1 MTTRQREFDGLAHGG
16 AVSLLRPSKLLPLG
30 AAVLVALPML
40 SLLRIALDGDP
51 ELWPHLVAY
60 VLPVAIRDTAV
71 LLCGVA
77 ALTAVAGAGT
87 AWIVTTFDF
96 PGRRA
101 LLWLLP
107 LPLAIPTY
115 IAAYIYSDLL
125 DAAGPVQ
132 SLLRLPFGWPV
143 TRAVLPPMHSL
154 GGAIFVFSVVLYPY
168 VYLAARA
175 MFQTHLTA
183 LNEAARVLGAGPW
196 RLMREITL
204 PLARPALAIGLA
216 LVMLEALNDIGAS
229 EYLGVQTLTISIYTT
244 WLNRSS
250 LGGAA
255 QIATALLTVV
265 SLLVIMNRYGY
276 RRQMTMPVQDSRIA
290 ERMPLQGKKALLAI
304 LACSTPVTL
313 GFLVPGGYLLS
324 EVLRRSL
331 IADFD
336 PELIRH
342 LGTTLMLAAVATGAT
357 LLIAVA
363 AVAPARGTTSS
374 FIRGCLLFASL
385 GYAVPGT
392 VLALGLLSPLVTADE
407 FINWLAGRLGMPH
420 AGLLLAGS
428 SFGLILAYCIRFQ
441 AIAIGFLQSGLGRVP
456 TDLDA
461 AAQLLGARPL
471 RRFLTIQLPLI
482 QPALWGAAL
491 LIFVDCLKE
500 LPATLLLRPL
510 NVETL
515 STYVYQFA
523 SRGSFESG
531 ALAALLIVAAGIL
544 PIIQM
549 VNLAENAGRRRGF
562 PAQMSPGGAAL
573 KASQKPVSLA

>member
-1 MTTRQREFDGLAHGG
+1 MATRQRESGGPAYGG
-16 AVSLLRPSKLLPLG
+16 AVSLSRTGRLFPLVS
-30 AAVLVALPML
+30 AALVAMPLL

-51 ELWPHLVAY
+51 ELWPHLAAY
-60 VLPVAIRDTAV
+60 VLPVALRDTAV

-77 ALTAVAGAGT
+77 VLTAVIGVGT
-87 AWIVTTFDF
+87 AWVVTTFDF
-96 PGRRA
+96 PGRGM

-132 SLLRLPFGWPV
+132 SLLRMPFGWP
-143 TRAVLPPMHSL
+143 ANHPALPSVHSL
-154 GGAIFVFSVVLYPY
+154 GGAIFIFSVVLYPY

-175 MFQTHLTA
+175 MLQMQLATFS
-183 LNEAARVLGAGPW
+183 EAARVLGARPW
-196 RLMREITL
+196 RVMREITL
-204 PLARPALAIGLA
+204 PLARPALAVGLA

-265 SLLVIMNRYGY
+265 TFLVVLERYGHN
-276 RRQMTMPVQDSRIA
+276 RQLTIPAQDTRIA
-290 ERMPLQGKKALLAI
+290 ERIALRGRQAALAF
-304 LACSTPVTL
+304 LVCSLPVAL
-313 GFLVPGGYLLS
+313 GFLVPSGYLLN
-324 EVLRRSL
+324 EVVRRSL

-336 PELIRH
+336 PDLIRH
-342 LGTTLMLAAVATGAT
+342 LGMTLTLAAAATGLT
-357 LLIAVA
+357 LLAGLASVT
-363 AVAPARGTTSS
+363 PSRGTTSAA
-374 FIRGCLLFASL
+374 IRACLLVASL
-385 GYAVPGT
+385 GYAIPGT

-407 FINWLAGRLGMPH
+407 IINRLTASLGMPH

-441 AIAIGFLQSGLGRVP
+441 AIAIGFLQSGLGRLP
-456 TDLDA
+456 PELDA
-461 AAQLLGARPL
+461 AARLLGARSL

-515 STYVYQFA
+515 STYIYQFA
-523 SRGSFESG
+523 SRGSFEAG

-544 PIIQM
+544 PIIQL
-549 VNLAENAGRRRGF
+549 VYLAENAGRPRGF
-562 PAQMSPGGAAL
+562 TSAQVPSPAQP
-573 KASQKPVSLA
+573 

>member
-1 MTTRQREFDGLAHGG
+1 MTIRQREPGGPAQNG
-16 AVSLLRPSKLLPLG
+16 AVSLLRPGTLLPLG
-30 AAVLVALPML
+30 AAALVALPLL

-51 ELWPHLVAY
+51 DLWPHLAAY
-60 VLPVAIRDTAV
+60 VLPVAIRDTAI
-71 LLCGVA
+71 LLSGVA
-77 ALTAVAGAGT
+77 ILTAVIGVGA
-87 AWIVTTFDF
+87 AWIVTTFNF
-96 PGRRA
+96 PGRGI

-132 SLLRLPFGWPV
+132 TLLRLPFGWAGN
-143 TRAVLPPMHSL
+143 RAVLPPVHSL
-154 GGAIFVFSVVLYPY
+154 GGAIFIFSVVLYPY

-175 MFQTHLTA
+175 MFQTHLVA
-183 LNEAARVLGAGPW
+183 FNEAARVLGARPW
-196 RLMREITL
+196 RLMCDVTL
-204 PLARPALAIGLA
+204 PLARPALAVGVALA
-216 LVMLEALNDIGAS
+216 MLEALNDIGAS

-265 SLLVIMNRYGY
+265 TLLVALNRYGQH
-276 RRQMTMPVQDSRIA
+276 RQLMIPAQDTRIA
-290 ERMPLQGKKALLAI
+290 ERVTLHGKEAFLALA
-304 LACSTPVTL
+304 ACSAPVAL
-313 GFLVPGGYLLS
+313 GFLLPGGYLLN
-324 EVLRRSL
+324 EVVRRSL

-342 LGTTLMLAAVATGAT
+342 LGTTVTLAAIATGVT
-357 LLIAVA
+357 LLIALSAVA
-363 AVAPARGTTSS
+363 AARGTTSS
-374 FIRGCLLFASL
+374 IVVACLVLASL

-392 VLALGLLSPLVTADE
+392 VLALGLLSPLVGADE
-407 FINWLAGRLGMPH
+407 LINRVSGWLGMPH

-456 TDLDA
+456 SELDA
-461 AAQLLGARPL
+461 AAQLLGARPS
-471 RRFLTIQLPLI
+471 RRFLVIHLPLI

-515 STYVYQFA
+515 STYIYQFA
-523 SRGSFESG
+523 SRGSFEAG

-549 VNLAENAGRRRGF
+549 VNLAENGGPARGF
-562 PAQMSPGGAAL
+562 SRRMP
-573 KASQKPVSLA
+573 LANRP

>member
-1 MTTRQREFDGLAHGG
+1 VFDGPVQSG
-16 AVSLLRPSKLLPLG
+16 AVRLLRPSRLLPL
-30 AAVLVALPML
+30 AAAALVAMPLL

-51 ELWPHLVAY
+51 ELWPHLAAY
-60 VLPVAIRDTAV
+60 VLPVSLRDTAI
-71 LLCGVA
+71 LLGGVA
-77 ALTAVAGAGT
+77 VLTAVAGTGT

-96 PGRRA
+96 PSRRT

-132 SLLRLPFGWPV
+132 SLLRLPFGLPV
-143 TRAVLPPMHSL
+143 TSTMLPPMHSL
-154 GGAIFVFSVVLYPY
+154 GGAIFVFSAVLYPY

-175 MFQTHLTA
+175 MFQTHFAELTDA
-183 LNEAARVLGAGPW
+183 GRMLGARPW
-196 RLMREITL
+196 RLMRDITL
-204 PLARPALAIGLA
+204 PLARPALAVGLA

-229 EYLGVQTLTISIYTT
+229 EYLGVQTLTLSIYTT

-255 QIATALLTVV
+255 QIATALLSVV
-265 SLLVIMNRYGY
+265 TLLVVLERYGH
-276 RRQMTMPVQDSRIA
+276 RRQLAMPTQDSRIA
-290 ERMPLQGKKALLAI
+290 ERIALRGRRALLAAI
-304 LACSTPVTL
+304 ACGVPVAL
-313 GFLVPGGYLLS
+313 GFLVPAGYLLK

-331 IADFD
+331 VANFD
-336 PELIRH
+336 YDLLGH
-342 LGTTLMLAAVATGAT
+342 LGTTVMLATAATCATLLAGLAAVLPWGGSDKPIARACV
-357 LLIAVA
+357 LL
-363 AVAPARGTTSS
+363 
-374 FIRGCLLFASL
+374 ASL

-392 VLALGLLSPLVTADE
+392 VLALGLLSPLVGADE
-407 FINWLAGRLGMPH
+407 LINSLASRVGMPH
-420 AGLLLAGS
+420 AGLMLAGS

-456 TDLDA
+456 PDLDE
-461 AAQLLGARPL
+461 AAQLLGARSL
-471 RRFLTIQLPLI
+471 RRFRTIQLPLMR
-482 QPALWGAAL
+482 PALWGAAL

-523 SRGSFESG
+523 SRGSFEAG
-531 ALAALLIVAAGIL
+531 ALAALLIVGAGIL
-544 PIIQM
+544 PIIQL
-549 VNLAENAGRRRGF
+549 VYLAENAARPRGF
-562 PAQMSPGGAAL
+562 TSPHLSTAAQP
-573 KASQKPVSLA
+573 

>member
-1 MTTRQREFDGLAHGG
+1 MTIRQREPGGPAQTG
-16 AVSLLRPSKLLPLG
+16 AVSLLRPGMLLPLG
-30 AAVLVALPML
+30 AAALVALPLL

-51 ELWPHLVAY
+51 DLWPHLAAY
-60 VLPVAIRDTAV
+60 VLPVAIRDTAI
-71 LLCGVA
+71 LLSGVA
-77 ALTAVAGAGT
+77 ILTAVIGVGA
-87 AWIVTTFDF
+87 AWIVTTFNF
-96 PGRRA
+96 PGRGI

-132 SLLRLPFGWPV
+132 TLLRLPFGWAGN
-143 TRAVLPPMHSL
+143 RAVLPPVHSL
-154 GGAIFVFSVVLYPY
+154 GGAIFIFSVVLYPY

-175 MFQTHLTA
+175 MFQTHLVA
-183 LNEAARVLGAGPW
+183 FNEAARVLGARPW
-196 RLMREITL
+196 RLMCEVTL
-204 PLARPALAIGLA
+204 PLARPALAVGVALA
-216 LVMLEALNDIGAS
+216 MLEALNDIGAS

-265 SLLVIMNRYGY
+265 TLLVALNRYGQH
-276 RRQMTMPVQDSRIA
+276 RQLMIPAQDTRIA
-290 ERMPLQGKKALLAI
+290 ERVTLHGKEAFLALA
-304 LACSTPVTL
+304 ACSAPVAL
-313 GFLVPGGYLLS
+313 GFLLPGGYLLN
-324 EVLRRSL
+324 EVVRRSL

-342 LGTTLMLAAVATGAT
+342 LGTTVTLAATATGVT
-357 LLIAVA
+357 LLIALSAVA
-363 AVAPARGTTSS
+363 AARGTTSS
-374 FIRGCLLFASL
+374 IVVACLVLASL

-392 VLALGLLSPLVTADE
+392 VLALGLLSPLVGADE
-407 FINWLAGRLGMPH
+407 LINRVSGWLGMPH

-456 TDLDA
+456 SELDA
-461 AAQLLGARPL
+461 AAQLLGARPS
-471 RRFLTIQLPLI
+471 RRFLVIHLPLI

-515 STYVYQFA
+515 STYIYQFA
-523 SRGSFESG
+523 SRGSFEAG

-544 PIIQM
+544 PIVQM
-549 VNLAENAGRRRGF
+549 VNLAENGGRARGLSRRM
-562 PAQMSPGGAAL
+562 P
-573 KASQKPVSLA
+573 LANRP